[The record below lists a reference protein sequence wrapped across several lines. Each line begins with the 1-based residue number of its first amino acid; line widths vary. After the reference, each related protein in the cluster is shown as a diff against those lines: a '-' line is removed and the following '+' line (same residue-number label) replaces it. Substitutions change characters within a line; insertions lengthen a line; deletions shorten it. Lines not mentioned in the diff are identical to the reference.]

1 MFLSYLA
8 IFYKIKQENIINQLF
23 PNVWVFITHIL
34 ATVVLLVVLGFFLYK
49 PFKQLMQKRRSII
62 KDLIDDAIR
71 KQTQAI
77 KYEIEANSLLKDS
90 KMQSQQIIDDAKAE
104 ALTQRQ
110 EIINQ
115 ASIEAGL
122 IDEQSQRDILKERIK
137 AEENIRQEIIDVAFN
152 MAQNILEKEID
163 REQNE
168 VLIDDFIKQLD

>member
-1 MFLSYLA
+1 MLLNYLA
-8 IFYKIKQENIINQLF
+8 IFYKIEQENIINQLF
-23 PNVWVFITHIL
+23 PNVWVFIAHIL

-49 PFKQLMQKRRSII
+49 PFKQLMRKRRNII

-71 KQTQAI
+71 KQTQAT
-77 KYEIEANSLLKDS
+77 KYETEANSLLKDS
-90 KMQSQQIIDDAKAE
+90 KMQSQQIIDDAKVE

-115 ASIEAGL
+115 ASIEAKL